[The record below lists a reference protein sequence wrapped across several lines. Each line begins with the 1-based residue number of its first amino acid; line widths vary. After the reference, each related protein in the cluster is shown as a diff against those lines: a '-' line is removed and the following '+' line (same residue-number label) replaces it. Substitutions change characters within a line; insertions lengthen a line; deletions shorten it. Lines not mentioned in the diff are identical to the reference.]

1 MDVENK
7 LYEILKNEFAIEK
20 IEITARCEDVG
31 LDSLDMVEL
40 ATYIEEEFEIE
51 IKEESY
57 DDMTM
62 ASIKLED
69 LIEEIEK
76 LLENKNGKT

>member
-20 IEITARCEDVG
+20 VEITARCKDIG

-40 ATYIEEEFEIE
+40 AAYVEEEFEIE
-51 IKEESY
+51 IKEELY

-62 ASIKLED
+62 ASIKLEE

-76 LLENKNGKT
+76 LLENKNGKE

>member
-20 IEITARCEDVG
+20 VEITARCKDIG

-40 ATYIEEEFEIE
+40 ATYVEEEFEIE
-51 IKEESY
+51 IKEELY

-62 ASIKLED
+62 ASIKLEQ

-76 LLENKNGKT
+76 LLENKNGKE

>member
-7 LYEILKNEFAIEK
+7 LYEILKNEYAIEK
-20 IEITARCEDVG
+20 VEITARCEDIG
-31 LDSLDMVEL
+31 LDSLDMIEL

>member
-7 LYEILKNEFAIEK
+7 LYEILKNEYAIEK
-20 IEITARCEDVG
+20 VEITARCEDIG

-40 ATYIEEEFEIE
+40 STYIEEEFDIE
-51 IKEESY
+51 IKGESY

-76 LLENKNGKT
+76 LLENKNGKE

>member
-20 IEITARCEDVG
+20 VEITARCEDIG

-40 ATYIEEEFEIE
+40 VTYVEEEFEIE
-51 IKEESY
+51 IKEVLY

-62 ASIKLED
+62 ASIKLEE

>member
-62 ASIKLED
+62 ASVKLEE

-76 LLENKNGKT
+76 LLENKNGKE

>member
-20 IEITARCEDVG
+20 VEITARCEDIG

-40 ATYIEEEFEIE
+40 ATYLEEEFEIE
-51 IKEESY
+51 IKEELY

-62 ASIKLED
+62 ASIKLEQ

>member
-20 IEITARCEDVG
+20 VEITARCEDIG

-40 ATYIEEEFEIE
+40 ATYLEEEFEIE
-51 IKEESY
+51 IKEELY

-62 ASIKLED
+62 ASIKLEE

-76 LLENKNGKT
+76 LLENKNGKE

>member
-51 IKEESY
+51 IKEELY

-62 ASIKLED
+62 ASVKLEQ

-76 LLENKNGKT
+76 LLENKNGKE

>member
-20 IEITARCEDVG
+20 IEITARCEDIG

-40 ATYIEEEFEIE
+40 VTYVEEEFEIE
-51 IKEESY
+51 IKEELY

-62 ASIKLED
+62 ASIKLEE

-76 LLENKNGKT
+76 LLENKNGKE

>member
-20 IEITARCEDVG
+20 IEITARCEDIG

>member
-20 IEITARCEDVG
+20 VEITARCEDIG

-40 ATYIEEEFEIE
+40 ATYVEEEFEIE
-51 IKEESY
+51 IKEELY

-62 ASIKLED
+62 ASIKLEE

-76 LLENKNGKT
+76 LLENKNGKE

>member
-7 LYEILKNEFAIEK
+7 LYEILKNEYAIEK
-20 IEITARCEDVG
+20 VEITARCEDIG
-31 LDSLDMVEL
+31 LDSLDMIEL

-62 ASIKLED
+62 ASVKLED

>member
-20 IEITARCEDVG
+20 VEITARCEDIG

-40 ATYIEEEFEIE
+40 VTYVEEEFEIE
-51 IKEESY
+51 IKEVLY

-62 ASIKLED
+62 ASIKLEQ

>member
-7 LYEILKNEFAIEK
+7 LYEILKNEYAIEK
-20 IEITARCEDVG
+20 VEITARCEDIG

>member
-1 MDVENK
+1 
-7 LYEILKNEFAIEK
+7 
-20 IEITARCEDVG
+20 
-31 LDSLDMVEL
+31 MVEL
-40 ATYIEEEFEIE
+40 STYIEEEFDIE
-51 IKEESY
+51 IKGESY

-62 ASIKLED
+62 TSIKLED

>member
-1 MDVENK
+1 
-7 LYEILKNEFAIEK
+7 
-20 IEITARCEDVG
+20 
-31 LDSLDMVEL
+31 MVEL

-62 ASIKLED
+62 ASVKLEQ

-76 LLENKNGKT
+76 L

>member
-7 LYEILKNEFAIEK
+7 LYEILKNEYAIEK
-20 IEITARCEDVG
+20 VEITARCEDIG

-62 ASIKLED
+62 TSVKLEQ

-76 LLENKNGKT
+76 LLENKNGKE

>member
-62 ASIKLED
+62 ASVKLEQ

>member
-7 LYEILKNEFAIEK
+7 LYEILKNEYAIEK
-20 IEITARCEDVG
+20 VEITARCEDIG

-57 DDMTM
+57 DDMTV
-62 ASIKLED
+62 ASVKLEQ

>member
-20 IEITARCEDVG
+20 VEITARCKDIG

-40 ATYIEEEFEIE
+40 ATYVEEEFEIE
-51 IKEESY
+51 IKEELY

-62 ASIKLED
+62 ASIKLEE

>member
-20 IEITARCEDVG
+20 VEITARCEDIG

-51 IKEESY
+51 IKEELY

-62 ASIKLED
+62 ASVKLEQ

>member
-1 MDVENK
+1 MYVENK
-7 LYEILKNEFAIEK
+7 LYEILKKEYAIEK
-20 IEITARCEDVG
+20 VEITPRCEDIG
-31 LDSLDMVEL
+31 LDSLDMIEL

-62 ASIKLED
+62 ASVKLEQ

>member
-20 IEITARCEDVG
+20 VEITARCEDIG

-40 ATYIEEEFEIE
+40 ATYLEEEFEIE
-51 IKEESY
+51 IKEELY

-62 ASIKLED
+62 ASIKLEQ

-76 LLENKNGKT
+76 LLENKNGKE

>member
-20 IEITARCEDVG
+20 VEITARCKDIG

-40 ATYIEEEFEIE
+40 ATYVEEEFEIE
-51 IKEESY
+51 IKEELY

-62 ASIKLED
+62 ASIKLEE

-76 LLENKNGKT
+76 LLENKNGKE

>member
-20 IEITARCEDVG
+20 IEITARCEDIG

-40 ATYIEEEFEIE
+40 ATYLEEEFEIE
-51 IKEESY
+51 IKEELY

-62 ASIKLED
+62 ASIKLEQ